1 MEVVR
6 KDSGFYH
13 LSKYRTLMIENDRQ
27 IDFILES
34 PDRSLVVEDDRGY
47 SLEKKTFR
55 SNTRGTVGDSLRGRI
70 EAARDANAELLQ
82 VSYDFFF
89 GGTKRTLFPESEK
102 TVRAYKVIHDLAR
115 EYGLGFSA
123 SVSNPLDLGDGY
135 VKSHR
140 DAGLSWHYHEGA
152 IDDEGNY
159 SVKLSM
165 QTQWSNNKGPVRLE
179 LDRVVVYAFHEE
191 RFDNTSYFYVDPGQI
206 LDISSTAKLEIMG
219 SEDISKR
226 GNGSVPVRVLG
237 CWAERGNGYDRCLA
251 VLVYKTRELD
261 YFADDVPDYMKGIID
276 LHAKAGITYQGFYS
290 DEMHI
295 QFDWDSNVH
304 FDRTEINTRYVTPNM
319 ARRFA
324 KLYGKEFEDFGK
336 YLVYFSYH
344 QHDFSGDE
352 RDLPAQHILKPGA
365 EGVYLTWLFRKR
377 YFELLNDVV
386 VGLCVDVKKYTEQ
399 KFKNPV
405 DAHGHATWKE
415 SPTLDKNY
423 PEMKWYSL
431 RRDDLYSRYDYH
443 PEYVASSSVIEAV
456 AGCYDYF
463 RWNDYFSGGGTD
475 HGEHGYAD
483 RNYYTQAFG
492 ASLAVLNADGRGYAG
507 GWGSPPAVIT
517 RMNTAA
523 RVFGNG
529 SFGGSGKDQ
538 FVQDWETRLTDV
550 LAVYPLDLFYS
561 EERFGSWM
569 VQYGYC
575 NYITEKKL
583 MENAEIGSD
592 GSINI
597 KGRSY
602 RALVFLYQSF
612 VSKKTIS
619 LVEQILNKGGRVLW
633 TSTPPVRY
641 WDQDKCSAHAE
652 LAGDWCKLFG
662 VKSGGE
668 AAKPIRAKGRSIRF
682 ASGISA
688 ADMPIPTDMLP
699 DYVYRFSAEEGGSE
713 IAWLGNTPAGFEKVY
728 PSGGRAVYLAFRA
741 RDDQSQSM
749 GADISTLF
757 DVLCYLGAYSKD
769 GAEIKSR
776 PKDARYLIQRFSN
789 GSVSMA
795 NHFRTF
801 YERWSSL
808 YGRDPAM
815 DEEYLRG
822 RELPSL
828 DIDLRDEELFG
839 HSIRYSG
846 TETLTYRLD
855 GAGKL
860 IGFCGNGK
868 KIGVDGRNY
877 NFTGNEGWFCFAPL
891 AEKHLAGGIKAA
903 VVLYSEKA
911 GSVTIPNNFGVT
923 DLKAAACKHNMLA
936 VERDVSVRAD
946 SESITIAFDEGMA
959 DRNAL
964 IYVR

>member
-1 MEVVR
+1 MEVVQ
-6 KDSGFYH
+6 KSSAFYY
-13 LSKYRTLMIENDRQ
+13 LSKYRTLMIENDKQ

-34 PDRSLVVEDDRGY
+34 PDKSLVVEDDRGY
-47 SLEKKTFR
+47 SMEKKTFR

-70 EAARDANAELLQ
+70 EDARDANAQLLQ
-82 VSYDFFF
+82 ISYDFFF

-102 TVRAYKVIHDLAR
+102 TVKAYKIIHDLAK
-115 EYGLGFSA
+115 ENGLGFSA
-123 SVSNPLDLGDGY
+123 SVSNPLDLGEGY
-135 VKSHR
+135 IKSHK
-140 DAGLSWHYHEGA
+140 DSGLSWHYHEGA

-159 SVKLSM
+159 SVKLVM

-179 LDRVVVYAFHEE
+179 LDKVMVYAFHED
-191 RFDNTSYFYVDPGQI
+191 RFDDTNYFYVDPDKI

-219 SEDISKR
+219 TEETSKR
-226 GNGSVPVRVLG
+226 GNISVPVRVIG
-237 CWAERGNGYDRCLA
+237 HWADAKSGYNRCLA
-251 VLVYKTRELD
+251 VLVYKTREMD
-261 YFADDVPDYMKGIID
+261 YFADDALDYMKGIID

-304 FDRTEINTRYVTPNM
+304 FAQTEVTTRYVTPSM

-344 QHDFSGDE
+344 QHDFNNEE
-352 RDLPAQHILKPGA
+352 RDIPAQHIFKPGA

-386 VGLCVDVKKYTEQ
+386 TGLCVDVKNYTEE

-431 RRDDLYSRYDYH
+431 RRDDLFSRYDYH

-463 RWNDYFSGGGTD
+463 RWNDYFTGGGTD

-492 ASLAVLNADGRGYAG
+492 SSLAALNADGRGYAG

-538 FVQDWETRLTDV
+538 FVQNWETRLTDV
-550 LAVYPLDLFYS
+550 LLVYPLDLFYS

-583 MENAEIGSD
+583 LENSSVGSD
-592 GSINI
+592 GSIEI
-597 KGRSY
+597 RGRSY

-612 VSKKTIS
+612 VSEKTIS
-619 LVEQILNKGGRVLW
+619 LVEQMVHKGGRVLW

-641 WDQDKCSAHAE
+641 WDQDKTASE
-652 LAGDWCKLFG
+652 WYKLFG
-662 VKSGGE
+662 LKPAGE
-668 AAKPIRAKGRSIRF
+668 AAKPIQAKGKSIRF
-682 ASGISA
+682 APEIHTGS
-688 ADMPIPTDMLP
+688 MPIPTDMLP
-699 DYVYRFSAEEGGSE
+699 DYVYRISADGDSRE
-713 IAWLGNTPAGFEKVY
+713 IAWLENTPVGFEKTY
-728 PSGGRAVYLAFRA
+728 ASGGRAVYLAFRA

-757 DVLCYLGAYSKD
+757 DVLCYLGAYSQD

-776 PKDARYLIQRFSN
+776 PKDSRYLMQRFPN

-822 RELPSL
+822 RELPTL
-828 DIDLRDEELFG
+828 DIDLRDEKLFG
-839 HSIRYSG
+839 HGIRYFG
-846 TETLTYRLD
+846 TETLTYRLNN
-855 GAGKL
+855 AGKL
-860 IGFCGNGK
+860 LGFCGNGK
-868 KIGVDGRNY
+868 KIAVDGRDY
-877 NFTGNEGWFCFAPL
+877 AFTENDGWFCFAPL
-891 AEKHLAGGIKAA
+891 AEKNLAQGIKAA
-903 VVLYSEKA
+903 VVVYSEQA
-911 GSVTIPNNFGVT
+911 GSVTIPNNFGST
-923 DLKAAACKHNMLA
+923 KLKAAACKRSMLA
-936 VERDVSVRAD
+936 VEREIPVTAD
-946 SESITIAFDEGMA
+946 SETISISFDKDMA
-959 DRNAL
+959 DKNAL
-964 IYVR
+964 IYVL